1 LLVHLKQV
9 NRLDVKTAIFR
20 NCFMASLL
28 IIGTAP
34 PVLAAGITIGNSA
47 TVTLSGSPT
56 ITTVDVTISGTLS
69 AGAGTIKISGNYTN
83 SNTFTAGTGTV
94 NFTATS
100 GTQTL
105 TSGGTGAGKLF
116 YHLTHSGAGT
126 LQLVTNAIDINGN
139 FNNSDGTFDANGL
152 AISCAGNWT
161 NSATYTHN
169 NNSVTLDGTN
179 QTLSGSTTF
188 YNLTK
193 TVTSA
198 ATLTFD
204 NTATQTITHN
214 LTLQGASGQLLSLR
228 SDAAAAY
235 NLTLQAGGT
244 QSLSYLDVQYSDA
257 SGGVELAA
265 GPTSVDSLY
274 NLNWS
279 FGAISLSISVVPSTW
294 GVGTVDVG
302 TTQVTTSDSRIKVT
316 NNGNVSETFTLKIFV
331 VDDRGEW
338 TYSSSEAGAGSNIY
352 VLSGIFCATTDSPTG
367 SSFNEGSSED
377 VLTTSAQ
384 VATSTKFA
392 YTGGSANAVAVP
404 VSGERSL
411 WLRLDMPT
419 AVSGTYAYDQHI
431 ITVRIGCQQP

>member
-1 LLVHLKQV
+1 
-9 NRLDVKTAIFR
+9 VKTAIFR
-20 NCFMASLL
+20 NCLIASLL
-28 IIGTAP
+28 IVGTAP
-34 PVLAAGITIGNSA
+34 PVLAAGITIANSA
-47 TVTLSGSPT
+47 TVTLVGSPT
-56 ITTVDVTISGTLS
+56 ITTVSVGIYGTLS

-83 SNTFTAGTGTV
+83 IGTFTAGTGTV
-94 NFTATS
+94 DFTATS
-100 GTQTL
+100 GTQYL
-105 TSGGTGAGKLF
+105 TSGGTGTGKLF

-126 LQLVTNAIDINGN
+126 LYLLTNAIDIDGN
-139 FNNSDGTFDANGL
+139 FNNSAGIFDANGL

-161 NSATYTHN
+161 NSATATYTHN

-179 QTLSGSTTF
+179 QTLTGPTTF
-188 YNLTK
+188 YDLTK
-193 TVTSA
+193 IVTSA

-204 NTATQTITHN
+204 NTAIQTITHN